1 MNKPFV
7 RSTTDKYLAGVCG
20 GLAAYFGVD
29 ATIIRIVMVLIAL
42 FVQPFGW
49 MLYPVLWLLMPTD
62 AGGPS
67 GLNQILGWLKQG
79 GAERR

>member
-7 RSTTDKYLAGVCG
+7 RSTTDKYVAGVCG
-20 GLAAYFGVD
+20 GLAVYFGVD
-29 ATIIRIVMVLIAL
+29 ATIIRVVMVLISL

-49 MLYPVLWLLMPTD
+49 MLYPVLWALMPTD

-67 GLNQILGWLKQG
+67 GFNQLLGWLKSQG
-79 GAERR
+79 TQRR